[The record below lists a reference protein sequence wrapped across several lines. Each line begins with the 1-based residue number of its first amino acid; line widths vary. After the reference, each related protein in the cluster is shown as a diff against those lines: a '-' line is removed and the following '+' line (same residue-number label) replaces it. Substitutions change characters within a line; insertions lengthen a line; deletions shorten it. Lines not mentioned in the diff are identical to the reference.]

1 MRKIL
6 RTFAFKPLF
15 MILDILAFGIHPD
28 DVELSAGGTLLK
40 HKALGYKV
48 GICDLTHGELGSR
61 GSGEL
66 RLVEAANAAKILGI
80 DAREN
85 IGLPDAWA
93 IDNQESCL
101 KIIQIIRKYRP
112 RIILCNAKEDRH
124 PDHAKGAEMVQKATF
139 LSGLIKIKTESEG
152 KPQEHFRPSVVYNY
166 IQFQFQKPDLVVDIS
181 DHEEKKFEAIKAYS
195 SQFYD
200 PNSQEV
206 ETYISDKSFLDVIR
220 YQAAILG
227 KSIGVKSGEG
237 FQLQRYLGVNDLTQL
252 I

>member
-1 MRKIL
+1 ME
-6 RTFAFKPLF
+6 
-15 MILDILAFGIHPD
+15 LDILAFGIHPD
-28 DVELSAGGTLLK
+28 DVELSAGGTILK

-48 GICDLTHGELGSR
+48 GICDLTRGEMGSR

-66 RLVEAANAAKILGI
+66 RLVEAANAAKILGVDI
-80 DAREN
+80 REN
-85 IGLPDAWA
+85 LGMPDVWA
-93 IDNQESCL
+93 IDNQENYL

-112 RIILCNAKEDRH
+112 RIVLCNAIQDRH
-124 PDHAKGAEMVQKATF
+124 PDHKKGAEMVQKAAF
-139 LSGLIKIKTESEG
+139 LSGLIKINTEFEG

-166 IQFQFQKPDLVVDIS
+166 IQFQFQKPDFVVDVS
-181 DHEEKKFEAIKAYS
+181 DYEEKKFEAIRAYR

-220 YQAAILG
+220 YQSAILG
-227 KSIGVKSGEG
+227 KSIGVQSGEG
-237 FQLQRYLGVNDLTQL
+237 FQVQRHLGVNDLTQL

>member
-1 MRKIL
+1 
-6 RTFAFKPLF
+6 

-124 PDHAKGAEMVQKATF
+124 PDHAKGAEMVQKANVLAKSTIPPAF
-139 LSGLIKIKTESEG
+139 KRKEVVAAVQQLAKDSKQLDQLVKG
-152 KPQEHFRPSVVYNY
+152 K
-166 IQFQFQKPDLVVDIS
+166 K
-181 DHEEKKFEAIKAYS
+181 
-195 SQFYD
+195 
-200 PNSQEV
+200 
-206 ETYISDKSFLDVIR
+206 SDK
-220 YQAAILG
+220 AI
-227 KSIGVKSGEG
+227 SEA
-237 FQLQRYLGVNDLTQL
+237 LTQL
-252 I
+252 HDVFHKIVGLCSAEAQH

>member
-1 MRKIL
+1 M
-6 RTFAFKPLF
+6 
-15 MILDILAFGIHPD
+15 
-28 DVELSAGGTLLK
+28 
-40 HKALGYKV
+40 
-48 GICDLTHGELGSR
+48 
-61 GSGEL
+61 
-66 RLVEAANAAKILGI
+66 
-80 DAREN
+80 
-85 IGLPDAWA
+85 
-93 IDNQESCL
+93 
-101 KIIQIIRKYRP
+101 
-112 RIILCNAKEDRH
+112 
-124 PDHAKGAEMVQKATF
+124 
-139 LSGLIKIKTESEG
+139 
-152 KPQEHFRPSVVYNY
+152 
-166 IQFQFQKPDLVVDIS
+166 VDIS